1 MINWFILKKKK
12 TGKNRN
18 KFGKI
23 KRTRLRLKKKPSMWM
38 VDGGVCKR
46 QRAKK
51 GGEMEW
57 QTLIWWTVWRSRE
70 LVWRS
75 RELVFFAK

>member
-1 MINWFILKKKK
+1 MINWFILKKK

-23 KRTRLRLKKKPSMWM
+23 KRTRLRFKKKKKPSMWM

-46 QRAKK
+46 QKGKKRRRNGVANLNLVDCVEKQRAC
-51 GGEMEW
+51 
-57 QTLIWWTVWRSRE
+57 LLR
-70 LVWRS
+70 
-75 RELVFFAK
+75 